1 MIAIQNM
8 TKVYG
13 MGDAEVH
20 ALGGVSLEIA
30 KGEWVAITG
39 PSGSGKST
47 LMHIIGCLDSPT
59 AGEYWL
65 NSVEV
70 SGMDDTQ
77 LASVRNREIGFVFQS
92 FNLLSR
98 VNALQQVMLPLQYQ
112 RGDKRLPIFASAP
125 SIDADE
131 IARQG
136 KALSRIAEHVIIAV
150 PLVEDAVPA
159 IRRLSSDGVRVAAT
173 LVHSV
178 AQGLLAAKAGATH
191 VVVAVD
197 ALEAIGHPADA
208 VIGGLR
214 AVLDRSSLECDVV
227 AAGAPSATRFAELAA
242 AGADAAVVTP
252 AALRSFLQHPLT
264 DRGIDRFLG
273 DISRR
278 AKPRR
283 TK

>member
-20 ALGGVSLEIA
+20 ALGGVSLEIV

-70 SGMDDTQ
+70 SGMDDSQ

-112 RGDKRLPIFASAP
+112 RGDKRLPRGDRAKRAREMLELVGLGDRMRHLPTELSGGQQQRVAIARALAQQP
-125 SIDADE
+125 SILLADE
-131 IARQG
+131 PTGNLDSKSGAEVMEILHRLHREQG
-136 KALSRIAEHVIIAV
+136 LTVVMVTHDPNVAAQAQRVIYFQDGLIAE
-150 PLVEDAVPA
+150 PQQQ
-159 IRRLSSDGVRVAAT
+159 GVA
-173 LVHSV
+173 
-178 AQGLLAAKAGATH
+178 
-191 VVVAVD
+191 
-197 ALEAIGHPADA
+197 
-208 VIGGLR
+208 
-214 AVLDRSSLECDVV
+214 
-227 AAGAPSATRFAELAA
+227 
-242 AGADAAVVTP
+242 
-252 AALRSFLQHPLT
+252 
-264 DRGIDRFLG
+264 
-273 DISRR
+273 
-278 AKPRR
+278 
-283 TK
+283 

>member
-70 SGMDDTQ
+70 SGMDDSQ

-112 RGDKRLPIFASAP
+112 RGDKRLPRGDRAKRAREMLELVGLGDRMRHLPTELSGGQQQRVAIARALAQQP
-125 SIDADE
+125 SILLADE
-131 IARQG
+131 PTGNLDSKSGAEVMEILHRLHREQG
-136 KALSRIAEHVIIAV
+136 LTVVMVTHDPNVAAQAQRVIYFQDGLIAE
-150 PLVEDAVPA
+150 PQQQ
-159 IRRLSSDGVRVAAT
+159 GVA
-173 LVHSV
+173 
-178 AQGLLAAKAGATH
+178 
-191 VVVAVD
+191 
-197 ALEAIGHPADA
+197 
-208 VIGGLR
+208 
-214 AVLDRSSLECDVV
+214 
-227 AAGAPSATRFAELAA
+227 
-242 AGADAAVVTP
+242 
-252 AALRSFLQHPLT
+252 
-264 DRGIDRFLG
+264 
-273 DISRR
+273 
-278 AKPRR
+278 
-283 TK
+283 

>member
-70 SGMDDTQ
+70 SGMDDSQ

-98 VNALQQVMLPLQYQ
+98 VNALQQVLLPLQYQ
-112 RGDKRLPIFASAP
+112 RGDKRLPRGRSCQTRARNVGTGWIGRSHAP
-125 SIDADE
+125 SSH
-131 IARQG
+131 R
-136 KALSRIAEHVIIAV
+136 
-150 PLVEDAVPA
+150 
-159 IRRLSSDGVRVAAT
+159 T
-173 LVHSV
+173 
-178 AQGLLAAKAGATH
+178 
-191 VVVAVD
+191 
-197 ALEAIGHPADA
+197 
-208 VIGGLR
+208 
-214 AVLDRSSLECDVV
+214 
-227 AAGAPSATRFAELAA
+227 F
-242 AGADAAVVTP
+242 
-252 AALRSFLQHPLT
+252 
-264 DRGIDRFLG
+264 
-273 DISRR
+273 
-278 AKPRR
+278 RR
-283 TK
+283 TATARGDCPCSGTTTVHFAG